1 MYEWRNDWTNEGN
14 TNQQTHDRSGID
26 IVPTYQQQQKQKQ
39 KHHNKQNVIINIV
52 IVVAFVIII
61 IINSLA

>member
-26 IVPTYQQQQKQKQ
+26 IVPTYQQQQKQK
-39 KHHNKQNVIINIV
+39 HHNKQNVIINIV

>member
-26 IVPTYQQQQKQKQ
+26 IVPTYHQQQKQ

-61 IINSLA
+61 IIIINSLA